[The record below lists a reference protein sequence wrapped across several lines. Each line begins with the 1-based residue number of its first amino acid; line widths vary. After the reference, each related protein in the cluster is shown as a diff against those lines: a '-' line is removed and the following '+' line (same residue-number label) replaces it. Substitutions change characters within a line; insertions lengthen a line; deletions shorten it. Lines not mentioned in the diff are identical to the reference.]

1 MWTSEQVANW
11 MRSFST
17 MIKEQ
22 QGYLSELDSAIGD
35 GDHGT
40 NMARGTT
47 EIMVKIDASS
57 AETAQDIFKVAAMAM
72 ISKTGGASGP
82 LYGTA
87 FMEMAKQVAIT
98 PDDIAAVIEA
108 GLGGI
113 KKRGNAAFGEKTM
126 VDVWEPVIA
135 GIRVGELTVEK
146 IDELVE
152 ATKMTKA
159 TKGRASYLGERS
171 IGHIDAGAT
180 SSGYF
185 FKSMIEEG
193 LLDG

>member
-1 MWTSEQVANW
+1 MWTSEQTANW
-11 MRSFST
+11 MKRFAA
-17 MIKEQ
+17 IIQEQ
-22 QGYLSELDSAIGD
+22 QGYLSDLDSAIGD

-40 NMARGTT
+40 NMARGTA
-47 EIMVKIDASS
+47 EIVVKIDASS
-57 AETAQDIFKVAAMAM
+57 SETAQDIFKAAAMAM
-72 ISKTGGASGP
+72 IGKTGGASGP

-87 FMEMAKQVAIT
+87 FMEMGKQIVAS
-98 PDDIAAVIEA
+98 PDNVADIIEA

-113 KKRGNAAFGEKTM
+113 KKRGNANFGEKTM

-135 GIRVGELTVEK
+135 AIRAGELTAEK
-146 IDELVE
+146 IDALVE
-152 ATKMTKA
+152 ATKETKA
-159 TKGRASYLGERS
+159 TKGRASYLGDRS

-185 FKSMIEEG
+185 FKAMLEEG

>member
-1 MWTSEQVANW
+1 
-11 MRSFST
+11 
-17 MIKEQ
+17 
-22 QGYLSELDSAIGD
+22 
-35 GDHGT
+35 
-40 NMARGTT
+40 MA
-47 EIMVKIDASS
+47 KIDASS

-72 ISKTGGASGP
+72 ISKTGCASGP

-87 FMEMAKQVAIT
+87 FLEMAKQVANT

-113 KKRGNAAFGEKTM
+113 KKRGQAAFGEKTM

-135 GIRVGELTVEK
+135 EIRNGELTVEK
-146 IDELVE
+146 IDELVA
-152 ATKMTKA
+152 ATKVTKA
-159 TKGRASYLGERS
+159 TKGRASYLGDRS
-171 IGHIDAGAT
+171 IGHMDAGAT

-185 FKSMIEEG
+185 FKAMIEEG

>member
-17 MIKEQ
+17 KIKEQ

-113 KKRGNAAFGEKTM
+113 RKRGKAAFGEKTM

-135 GIRVGELTVEK
+135 EIRAGELTVEK

-152 ATKMTKA
+152 LTKTTKA

-171 IGHIDAGAT
+171 IGHVDPGAM

>member
-1 MWTSEQVANW
+1 MKN
-11 MRSFST
+11 FSAI
-17 MIKEQ
+17 IKEQ
-22 QGYLSELDSAIGD
+22 QGYLNELDSPIGD

-40 NMARGTT
+40 NMARGTA
-47 EIMVKIDASS
+47 EILVKVDASS
-57 AETAQDIFKVAAMAM
+57 GDTAQDIFKVAAMAM
-72 ISKTGGASGP
+72 ITKTGGASGP

-108 GLGGI
+108 GLSGI
-113 KKRGNAAFGEKTM
+113 KKRGNAVFGEKTM

-135 GIRVGELTVEK
+135 SIRTGDLTEAK
-146 IDELVE
+146 IDEHVE
-152 ATKMTKA
+152 ATKATKA
-159 TKGRASYLGERS
+159 TKGRASYLGDRS

-185 FKSMIEEG
+185 FKSMLEEG